1 MEQLESTSI
10 ENNIKIAKRV
20 LEIIRET
27 GWNIILLKGDLG
39 SGKTSLTS
47 TIAKIL
53 KTKNRVASPTFVIQ
67 KIYKLANN
75 ELGFKQINHFDLYRL
90 ISLKDI
96 TDIGFFEEL
105 ENLDNLNIIEWPELV
120 EESLKNFVKIEIS
133 ESEDGGR
140 IFKILK
146 S

>member
-1 MEQLESTSI
+1 MEQLESTST

-90 ISLKDI
+90 INLKDI

-105 ENLDNLNIIEWPELV
+105 ENLDTLNIIEWPELV